1 MTPPDDAALT
11 LYGAAW
17 CPHCKRVKKFLATH
31 RVRYVNVDIDSDPEA
46 IERVKEVQGGGQIIP
61 TVVYADGTHEV
72 NPSDEALAAHLGLT
86 LHADRSAYD
95 LVIIGGG
102 PAGLASAIYAARE
115 GIDAIVVDGS
125 ALGGQAGI
133 SNRID
138 NYPGFPDGISGAELA
153 DRFIA
158 QARRYGVELLSAVS
172 VSAVKP
178 DGEDLAT
185 SLSAG
190 QQLTSHA
197 VIVATGSTYRRLD
210 VPGEQDLIGGGVHF
224 CATCDGPFYSGA
236 DEVVV
241 IGGGNS
247 ALEEGLHLSEF
258 ARKVRVLA
266 RSELSA
272 SPVLQERV
280 RSDPQFA
287 VHTGMDILEL
297 EGEQG
302 KFKAVVARDRSS
314 GETHRFPAAAAF
326 VFIGLKPNNG
336 FLGDDVRR
344 DAGGFLVTSSALETS
359 VPGIF
364 AAGDVRSGSTKQL
377 GSAVGDGITALLM
390 TRRHLEAHHHKA
402 VAQVEPLTSPAAD

>member
-1 MTPPDDAALT
+1 MTSADDPTLT
-11 LYGAAW
+11 VYGAPW
-17 CPHCKRVKKFLATH
+17 CPHCKRVKKFLAAH
-31 RVRYVNVDIDSDPEA
+31 RTPYENVDVDEHPEA
-46 IERVKEVQGGGQIIP
+46 IDRLKKLQGGGQIIP
-61 TVVYADGTHEV
+61 TVVFGDGTYEV
-72 NPSDEALAAHLGLT
+72 NPSDEALARRIGLT
-86 LHADRSAYD
+86 LEADRSAYD

-115 GIDAIVVDGS
+115 GIDAIVVDAS

-133 SNRID
+133 SDRID

-153 DRFIA
+153 DRFVA

-172 VSAVKP
+172 VTSVQP
-178 DGEDLAT
+178 DGADVVT
-185 SLSAG
+185 SLSSG

-210 VPGEQDLIGGGVHF
+210 VPGEDDLIGAGVHF
-224 CATCDGPFYSGA
+224 CATCDGPFYRGA

-258 ARKVRVLA
+258 ARRVRVLA
-266 RSELSA
+266 RSGLTA

-287 VHTGMDILEL
+287 VETGMDIVAL
-297 EGEQG
+297 EGERG
-302 KFKAVVARDRSS
+302 RFSAVVTRDSQS
-314 GETHRFPAAAAF
+314 GETHRFPAAAVF
-326 VFIGLKPNNG
+326 VFIGLRPNSE
-336 FLGDDVRR
+336 FLGDAVAR
-344 DAGGFLVTSSALETS
+344 DAGGFLTTSPTMETS
-359 VPGIF
+359 MAGVF

-377 GSAVGDGITALLM
+377 GSAVGDGIAAILM
-390 TRRHLEAHHHKA
+390 VRRHLEAHHHKA
-402 VAQVEPLTSPAAD
+402 VALVDA